1 MMKTLTDIRNVPIE
15 KGDVIVTGF
24 RKDRPDKT
32 YDKDSLEIETVKEV
46 NFVEN
51 SLWTF
56 EGNLIE
62 LEDTEVLVLPDEYRD
77 W

>member
-1 MMKTLTDIRNVPIE
+1 MKTLTDKRRVPIE

-24 RKDRPDKT
+24 RKDRSDKT

-46 NFVEN
+46 SFVEN

-62 LEDTEVLVLPDEYRD
+62 LEDTEVLVLPDEYKV

>member
-1 MMKTLTDIRNVPIE
+1 MTLKDIRNVPIE

-24 RKDRPDKT
+24 REDRTEKT
-32 YDKDSLEIETVKEV
+32 YDKDALEIETVKEV

-51 SLWTF
+51 SLWTY

-62 LEDTEVLVLPDEYRD
+62 LEDTDVLVLPSGYEV

>member
-1 MMKTLTDIRNVPIE
+1 MTLKDIRNVPIE

-24 RKDRPDKT
+24 REDRSEKT

-46 NFVEN
+46 NFIEN
-51 SLWTF
+51 SLWTY

-62 LEDTEVLVLPDEYRD
+62 LEDTDVLVLPSGYEV

>member
-1 MMKTLTDIRNVPIE
+1 MTLKDIRNVPIE
-15 KGDVIVTGF
+15 RGDVIVTGF
-24 RKDRPDKT
+24 REDRPEKT
-32 YDKDSLEIETVKEV
+32 YDKDALEIETVKEV

-51 SLWTF
+51 SLWTY

-62 LEDTEVLVLPDEYRD
+62 LEDTDVLVLPSGYEV

>member
-1 MMKTLTDIRNVPIE
+1 MSETLKDIRNIPIE

-24 RKDRPDKT
+24 REDRSDKP
-32 YDKDSLEIETVKEV
+32 YDKDALEIETVKEV

-51 SLWTF
+51 SLWTC

-62 LEDTEVLVLPDEYRD
+62 LEDTDVLVLPDGYEV

>member
-1 MMKTLTDIRNVPIE
+1 MKTLTDIRNVSIE

-24 RKDRPDKT
+24 RKDRSDKT

-46 NFVEN
+46 SFVEN

>member
-1 MMKTLTDIRNVPIE
+1 MTLKDIRNVPIE

-24 RKDRPDKT
+24 REDRPDKP
-32 YDKDSLEIETVKEV
+32 YDKDALEIETIKEV

-51 SLWTF
+51 SLWTY

-62 LEDTEVLVLPDEYRD
+62 LEDTDVLVLPSGYEV